1 MKRKGDTVRYTAW
14 EINEMLARGESR
26 TDWAAVEGMSEKALE
41 ASIAADPDDVHEP
54 IDWTR
59 AVKGIP
65 PRKRDIHIRIDEDVL
80 DWFRQAGRGYQ
91 TRINS
96 VLRAFMESRKRAPR

>member
-1 MKRKGDTVRYTAW
+1 MKRRADTVRYTAE
-14 EINEMLARGESR
+14 EIDEMLAHGESR
-26 TDWAAVEGMSEKALE
+26 TDWAAVKAMTEEELE

-54 IDWTR
+54 IDWTL

-65 PRKRDIHIRIDEDVL
+65 PQKRDIHIRLDEDVL
-80 DWFRQAGRGYQ
+80 DWFRQTGRGYQ
-91 TRINS
+91 TRINN